1 MLHVLLDGERGSS
14 LEDTRTI
21 DQLLLKALK
30 HAGSGTRKPGIPA
43 HIRVDGLR
51 LDEGDREY
59 IRRRLGEKL
68 GRHAKSVE
76 RVTVRL
82 RDVNGPRGGVDAQ
95 CRIKVVLNG
104 LPSVVVEQRATAFR
118 PALTEA
124 LADAERTVRRALQRR
139 RMRPV
144 RVGR

>member
-1 MLHVLLDGERGSS
+1 MPHVLPDGERGSP
-14 LEDTRTI
+14 LEDMRTF
-21 DQLLLKALK
+21 DQLLLSVLK
-30 HAGSGTRKPGIPA
+30 HAGSSTRKPGIPA
-43 HIRVDGLR
+43 NIRVDGLR
-51 LDEGDREY
+51 LNERDREHM
-59 IRRRLGEKL
+59 RRRLGEKL
-68 GRHAKSVE
+68 GRHAKSVD

-82 RDVNGPRGGVDAQ
+82 RDVNGPRGGVDVQ

-118 PALTEA
+118 LAFTEA
-124 LADAERTVRRALQRR
+124 LAGAERTVRRALQRR